1 MLRLALTRSA
11 LVHVLGRCLQRCLGT
26 LLWHWLRLEWDAFSF
41 WTRSK
46 VVLAAVRR
54 HAAVASNCSSNAWAG
69 ADALSFGA
77 RSRVVLTAVL
87 RHTAMALAAAGVAT
101 AMHGL
106 ALTRS
111 ALCIHNGGAGSG
123 A

>member
-1 MLRLALTRSA
+1 MLRLSLTRSA

-54 HAAVASNCSSNAWAG
+54 HAAVA
-69 ADALSFGA
+69 
-77 RSRVVLTAVL
+77 
-87 RHTAMALAAAGVAT
+87 LAAARIAA
-101 AMHGL
+101 AMLGL
-106 ALTRS
+106 ALMRS
-111 ALCIHNGGAGSG
+111 ALVHFLGRCLQRCLGTQRWHWLRLEWPQRCSG
-123 A
+123 WR